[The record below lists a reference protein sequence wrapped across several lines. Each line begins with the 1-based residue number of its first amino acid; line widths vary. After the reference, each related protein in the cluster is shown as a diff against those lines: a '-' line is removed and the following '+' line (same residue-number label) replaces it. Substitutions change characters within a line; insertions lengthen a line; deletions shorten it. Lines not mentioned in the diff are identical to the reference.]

1 MLVCYI
7 NQKIQ
12 KNKLNKLGKT
22 TKMAQIVCK
31 ATKSI
36 QIVSLYTFTTSSR
49 NGQSVIGEALIKTT
63 VIRWLAC
70 EYVVWN
76 IFGLHV

>member
-1 MLVCYI
+1 
-7 NQKIQ
+7 
-12 KNKLNKLGKT
+12 
-22 TKMAQIVCK
+22 MAQIVCK

-70 EYVVWN
+70 KYVVWN
-76 IFGLHV
+76 IFG